1 MLLKVQE
8 DLFMPLLTIASNSR
22 EVSSR
27 YKKTSITLLL
37 SKSIVIL
44 EMQRIGQIKGRV
56 NFLGSLE
63 EQDRVSTSVT
73 VRQEQEIF

>member
-1 MLLKVQE
+1 
-8 DLFMPLLTIASNSR
+8 
-22 EVSSR
+22 
-27 YKKTSITLLL
+27 
-37 SKSIVIL
+37 
-44 EMQRIGQIKGRV
+44 MQRIGQIKGRV